1 MTRSGSFTYSGIFPC
16 EKSDLLGGMM
26 TSETEGNAVLEEDE
40 LLYFNGIDGDTGQY
54 ALPPMTGN
62 ELSSFIRQESQPE
75 NLAELRYR
83 YEETTKKTMGVRDG
97 IDPKQLDQTGWG
109 VIFSANANPAIKEAL
124 TGLLE
129 LRSQQ
134 AGQYFRIYEGGEG
147 YRPDESKSQFLARH
161 GAGPGSADPEKV
173 PYYLLIVG
181 SPQEIPYRFQS
192 QLDVQYAVGRIHFE
206 DLQEYANYAG
216 SVVEAETGGLKLPRQ
231 ASFFGVANPGD
242 KATNLSSK
250 FLIEAVYE
258 KFTDELSD
266 WKLNAYMREQATKEQ
281 LHRLLGGDQTPALLF
296 SGSHGMSFSMESGR
310 QIPHQGALLCQDWPG
325 VERWRGEIPQDFYFA
340 GDDLNREASLLGL
353 IAFFFACYGAGTP
366 LNDEFS
372 KQAFKARTAIAP
384 YPFLAQLPTKMLS
397 HPRGGALA
405 VIGHIER
412 AWTYSFSW
420 PKAGVQTAVFEDTIK
435 RLFDGHPVGS
445 ALEYFNQRYA
455 ELSTVLADELEEIE
469 FNKQYDPY
477 ELAGMWTANND
488 ARGYALIGDP
498 AVRLPVAASPT
509 EAGSRPESI
518 SVFKVKSPSSGPHS
532 GEPVPEGVS
541 PEIHSTTTETT
552 ATEFGVMDSLSDAR
566 VRLTNAVK
574 QFADNLGSTLTRV
587 VGDASTLQVSTY
599 VIDDMPGE
607 LGAEIPA
614 GARLRAFTSIK
625 IDGDTQLIVP
635 SGAGQ
640 ISQELWAIHLDMVEQ
655 AQNNRTEMM
664 KAAASAAAGLL
675 QSLKGL

>member
-1 MTRSGSFTYSGIFPC
+1 MTT
-16 EKSDLLGGMM
+16 ETGG
-26 TSETEGNAVLEEDE
+26 EAVLEKDE

-54 ALPPMTGN
+54 ALPPMTGK
-62 ELSSFIRQESQPE
+62 ELSAFIRQESQPE
-75 NLAELRYR
+75 NLAELLYR
-83 YEETTKKTMGVRDG
+83 YEESTKKSMGVREG

-109 VIFSANANPAIKEAL
+109 VVFSADANPEIKEAL
-124 TGLLE
+124 TSLLE

-134 AGQYFRIYEGGEG
+134 AGQYFRIFEGGEG
-147 YRPDESKSQFLARH
+147 YRPGESKSQFLARH

-181 SPQEIPYRFQS
+181 SPQEIPYQFQS
-192 QLDVQYAVGRIHFE
+192 QLDVQYAVGRVHFD
-206 DLQEYANYAG
+206 DLQDYANYAG
-216 SVVEAETGGLKLPRQ
+216 SVVEAETGGLKLPRH

-250 FLIEAVYE
+250 YLIEAVYD
-258 KFTDELSD
+258 KFKTELPD
-266 WKLNAYMREQATKEQ
+266 WELNAFMREQATKEQ
-281 LHRLLGGDQTPALLF
+281 LHCLLGGDQTPAMLF
-296 SGSHGMSFSMESGR
+296 SGSHGMSFSMGSAR
-310 QIPHQGALLCQDWPG
+310 QLTHQGALLCQDWPG
-325 VERWRGEIPQDFYFA
+325 PESWRGEIPQDFYFA
-340 GDDLNREASLLGL
+340 GDDLSPDASLLGL

-372 KQAFKARTAIAP
+372 KQAFKARSAIAP
-384 YPFLAQLPTKMLS
+384 HPFLAQLPTKMLS

-435 RLFDGHPVGS
+435 RLFDGHPIGS

-488 ARGYALIGDP
+488 ARGYSLIGDP
-498 AVRLPVAASPT
+498 AVRLPVAASPK

-518 SVFKVKSPSSGPHS
+518 KVSMVKESSSMPPAGMLVK
-532 GEPVPEGVS
+532 EVVS
-541 PEIHSTTTETT
+541 SEIHVTATETT
-552 ATEFGVMDSLSDAR
+552 TTDFGLMDSLSDAR
-566 VRLTNAVK
+566 VLLTNAVK
-574 QFADNLGSTLTRV
+574 QFADNLGRTLTKV
-587 VGDASTLQVSTY
+587 IDDASTLQVSTY
-599 VIDDMPGE
+599 VIDDMPNE

-614 GARLRAFTSIK
+614 DARLRAFTSIK
-625 IDGDTQLIVP
+625 IDGDTQVIVP
-635 SGAGQ
+635 SGTGQ
-640 ISQELWAIHLDMVEQ
+640 INQELWAIHLDMVEQ

>member
-1 MTRSGSFTYSGIFPC
+1 
-16 EKSDLLGGMM
+16 MM
-26 TSETEGNAVLEEDE
+26 TTETEGEAEMEKDE
-40 LLYFNGIDGDTGQY
+40 LIYFNGIDGDTGQY

-62 ELSSFIRQESQPE
+62 ELSGFIRQESQPE

-83 YEETTKKTMGVRDG
+83 YEETTKKSMGVREG

-109 VIFSANANPAIKEAL
+109 VIFSADANPAIKEAL
-124 TGLLE
+124 TSLLE

-147 YRPDESKSQFLARH
+147 HRPGESKPQFLARH

-181 SPQEIPYRFQS
+181 SPQEIPYQFQS
-192 QLDVQYAVGRIHFE
+192 QLDVQYAVGRVHFD

-250 FLIEAVYE
+250 YLIEAVYD
-258 KFTDELSD
+258 KFKAELSD
-266 WKLNAYMREQATKEQ
+266 WELNAYMREQATKEQ
-281 LHRLLGGDQTPALLF
+281 LHHLLGGDQTPALLF
-296 SGSHGMSFSMESGR
+296 SGSHGMSFSMGSPR
-310 QIPHQGALLCQDWPG
+310 QLPHQGALLCQDWPG
-325 VERWRGEIPQDFYFA
+325 PESWRSEIPQDFYFA
-340 GDDLNREASLLGL
+340 GDDLNPEASLLGL

-372 KQAFKARTAIAP
+372 KQAFKARSAIAP
-384 YPFLAQLPTKMLS
+384 HPFLAQLPIKMLS

-435 RLFDGHPVGS
+435 RLLDGHPVGS
-445 ALEYFNQRYA
+445 ALEYFDQRYA

-488 ARGYALIGDP
+488 ARGYSLIGDP

-518 SVFKVKSPSSGPHS
+518 SVSIVKASSSTPPSGKLVK
-532 GEPVPEGVS
+532 EVVS
-541 PEIHSTTTETT
+541 SEIHLTATETT
-552 ATEFGVMDSLSDAR
+552 TTDFGIMDSLSDAR
-566 VRLTNAVK
+566 VHLTNAVK
-574 QFADNLGSTLTRV
+574 QFADNLGRTLTKV
-587 VGDASTLQVSTY
+587 IDDASTLQVSTY
-599 VIDDMPGE
+599 VIDDMPNE

-625 IDGDTQLIVP
+625 IDGDTQVIVP
-635 SGAGQ
+635 SGTGQ
-640 ISQELWAIHLDMVEQ
+640 INQELWAIHLDMVEQ